1 MSTDTLRLAGTIR
14 TAHPAVGEATLCAH
28 CSLPVPSGLIQES
41 AEHQFCCTGC
51 HTAFAILHEHGLDSY
66 YGFSQRRE
74 APVQA
79 SGRSYEEFDHP
90 TFAALYV
97 QSLPGGLSRTELYL
111 EGVHCASCVWL
122 VERVPLL
129 QTGVLRAELDVRRS
143 LAVVEWDPNTITL
156 SAIARSLDVLGY
168 PPHPFRGVARA
179 DMRRREDRAMLVRIG
194 ISGAIAIN
202 MMLAALA
209 LYAGELNGMD
219 AGFTHFFRW
228 VSFALMVP
236 AFVWPGR
243 VFFTGAWASVR
254 TKSLHMDLP
263 IAIALAAGLVR
274 GAINTITGTG
284 PIYFDGLALL
294 IFALLVGRFLQ
305 QRGQRLAADS
315 AELLHA
321 IAPSTARIVEQGTV
335 REIPAEALLPGM
347 TLDVRAGETFAADG
361 VVVLGQ
367 STVNA
372 ALLTGESRPAS
383 VQTGELVYA
392 GTLNVEAPLQV
403 RVEQAGETSRIA
415 KLLYQVEESARRRAP
430 IVQTA
435 NRLAGIFTAVV
446 LVLAAATFGI
456 KASFN
461 APHAL
466 DDAIA
471 LLIVTC
477 PCALAL
483 ATPLA
488 ITVAVS
494 RAAGNGM
501 LIKGGDALELLA
513 SPGTMVFDKT
523 GTITEGRTALV
534 RWVGPAWVQP
544 MVLALEAGSS
554 HPLAEGF
561 RQAWPTLGTPDVID
575 AQHVVGGGLEGTI
588 NGHRVRVGS
597 PRFVAASLTATSDVM
612 TAALRAEDDIGRT
625 LTPVHVS
632 VDGELVA
639 MAGMGDRVRDDART
653 ALDTLRAN
661 GWRTVL
667 LSGDAVD
674 VVRTVGVSL
683 GFADGQAIGGASP
696 EQKLAFIEDAK
707 RRGRVVMVG
716 DGVNDAAAIAAANVG
731 IGVQGG
737 AEACLATA
745 DVYLTRSDLSA
756 LVELTDGSRR
766 TLRVIRR
773 NIALS
778 IAYNVVGASM
788 AMFGLLTP
796 LAAAILM
803 PASSITVVL
812 GSWYGFSFPRKDRT
826 PPRGSRTELAA
837 PHVLEVAA

>member
-1 MSTDTLRLAGTIR
+1 M
-14 TAHPAVGEATLCAH
+14 
-28 CSLPVPSGLIQES
+28 
-41 AEHQFCCTGC
+41 
-51 HTAFAILHEHGLDSY
+51 
-66 YGFSQRRE
+66 
-74 APVQA
+74 
-79 SGRSYEEFDHP
+79 RS
-90 TFAALYV
+90 
-97 QSLPGGLSRTELYL
+97 
-111 EGVHCASCVWL
+111 
-122 VERVPLL
+122 
-129 QTGVLRAELDVRRS
+129 
-143 LAVVEWDPNTITL
+143 
-156 SAIARSLDVLGY
+156 
-168 PPHPFRGVARA
+168 
-179 DMRRREDRAMLVRIG
+179 
-194 ISGAIAIN
+194 
-202 MMLAALA
+202 
-209 LYAGELNGMD
+209 
-219 AGFTHFFRW
+219 
-228 VSFALMVP
+228 
-236 AFVWPGR
+236 
-243 VFFTGAWASVR
+243 
-254 TKSLHMDLP
+254 K
-263 IAIALAAGLVR
+263 
-274 GAINTITGTG
+274 
-284 PIYFDGLALL
+284 
-294 IFALLVGRFLQ
+294 
-305 QRGQRLAADS
+305 
-315 AELLHA
+315 
-321 IAPSTARIVEQGTV
+321 
-335 REIPAEALLPGM
+335 
-347 TLDVRAGETFAADG
+347 
-361 VVVLGQ
+361 
-367 STVNA
+367 
-372 ALLTGESRPAS
+372 
-383 VQTGELVYA
+383 
-392 GTLNVEAPLQV
+392 
-403 RVEQAGETSRIA
+403 
-415 KLLYQVEESARRRAP
+415 
-430 IVQTA
+430 
-435 NRLAGIFTAVV
+435 
-446 LVLAAATFGI
+446 
-456 KASFN
+456 
-461 APHAL
+461 
-466 DDAIA
+466 
-471 LLIVTC
+471 
-477 PCALAL
+477 
-483 ATPLA
+483 
-488 ITVAVS
+488 
-494 RAAGNGM
+494 
-501 LIKGGDALELLA
+501 LLA

-826 PPRGSRTELAA
+826 PPRGSRIELAA